1 MITGVLSVPA
11 VLFFIFFLVK
21 SNSIAYAGGERLVHE
36 RTGRLEAMLGSV
48 LSIRF
53 AILDQAGLSY
63 NEASQDPALQTQLI
77 GHVLVSRDDMTDI
90 AVTDARGKE
99 VVRKSETTS
108 ARNALVDRSKNIEF
122 LTVKEKGY
130 YLGPIFSVQDKPM
143 FLMGRA
149 IPTSDGKG
157 IHGSGFCALSC

>member
-1 MITGVLSVPA
+1 MTLSLRIKTLGMITGILSAPA

-21 SNSIAYAGGERLVHE
+21 SNSIAHAGGERLVHE
-36 RTGRLEAMLGSV
+36 RTGRLEAILGSV
-48 LSIRF
+48 VSSRF

-63 NEASQDPALQTQLI
+63 NEASQDPALQVQLI
-77 GHVLVSRDDMTDI
+77 GRVLVSRDDMTDI

-108 ARNALVDRSKNIEF
+108 VRFALADRSKNIEF

-130 YLGPIFSVQDKPM
+130 YLGDRKSVV
-143 FLMGRA
+143 
-149 IPTSDGKG
+149 
-157 IHGSGFCALSC
+157 